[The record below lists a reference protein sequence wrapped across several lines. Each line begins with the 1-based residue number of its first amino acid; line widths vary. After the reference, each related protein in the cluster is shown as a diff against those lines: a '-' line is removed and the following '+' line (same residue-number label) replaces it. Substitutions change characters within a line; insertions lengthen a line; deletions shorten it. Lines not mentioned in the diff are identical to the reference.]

1 MHKKYFSSKC
11 RTTFSNSQF
20 GHEESGGGRGRV
32 PVAAAGVARHQQER
46 RGGLLA
52 AVGAAAGG
60 VGARLRHVAR
70 GVACEWVVQA
80 AAARL
85 ERVALLGRDRV
96 APAKTQIASPLICF
110 NFVVN
115 RFQRRKS
122 T

>member
-1 MHKKYFSSKC
+1 M
-11 RTTFSNSQF
+11 
-20 GHEESGGGRGRV
+20 

-60 VGARLRHVAR
+60 VGARLRHVAG

-110 NFVVN
+110 NLSLIIFSGAKALN
-115 RFQRRKS
+115 GKMGC